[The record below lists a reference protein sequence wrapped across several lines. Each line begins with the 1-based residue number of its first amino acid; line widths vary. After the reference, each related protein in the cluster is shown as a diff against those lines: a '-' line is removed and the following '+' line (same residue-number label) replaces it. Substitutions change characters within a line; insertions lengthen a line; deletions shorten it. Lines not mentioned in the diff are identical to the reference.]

1 MRPLCASGEAAPCG
15 ERTKCFST
23 EGNRQ
28 GNSAELRFQDLAARR
43 AQGGRREPAR
53 PDACSGPVKPYRLCV
68 WGGGEDV
75 TPHLLHGPHVI
86 YASTWQVWIPELHY

>member
-1 MRPLCASGEAAPCG
+1 MFL
-15 ERTKCFST
+15 T
-23 EGNRQ
+23 EL
-28 GNSAELRFQDLAARR
+28 SKKS
-43 AQGGRREPAR
+43 PTSKV
-53 PDACSGPVKPYRLCV
+53 CVCVCVCV